1 MKVKNFAAGPSKI
14 PNEILD
20 EISQDILDFKNLG
33 QSVLE
38 LSHRG
43 EIFENIL
50 NESKKNLQKILNIPN
65 NFEIIFLQ
73 GGATFQNTL
82 IAENK
87 PALKD
92 DILFL
97 LSGTW
102 GQKTHLDFQIKFN
115 REIPSIALTDQSYK
129 KIVDEVEQ
137 SNESYLYLTSNETI
151 QFW

>member
-1 MKVKNFAAGPSKI
+1 MKVKNFAPGPSKI
-14 PNEILD
+14 PKDILD
-20 EISQDILDFKNLG
+20 EISQDVLDFRNLG

-43 EIFENIL
+43 EVFENIL
-50 NESKKNLQKILNIPN
+50 NESKKNLHKILNIPN

-73 GGATFQNTL
+73 GGATFQNTF

-87 PALKD
+87 PTLKD

-102 GQKTHLDFQIKFN
+102 GKKTHHDFQINFN
-115 REIPSIALTDQSYK
+115 RDIPSIALTLSL
-129 KIVDEVEQ
+129 IH
-137 SNESYLYLTSNETI
+137 I
-151 QFW
+151 